1 MVKWRCEKSEPLSEW
16 LVYAAS
22 SFGIVPPH
30 HGIHKICGVKIHWA
44 RTRGDVV
51 ATGKFEY
58 WLTPDGLTLLE
69 GWARNGLTDEQI
81 AHNVG
86 ITSKTLREWKKRFGA
101 ICASLKRG
109 KEVVDIEVENALFK
123 RALGYDYEE
132 IKTEETEKGTFITKY
147 RRHIPPETAAIVFW
161 LKNRKSADW
170 RDKREYEA
178 NTETLEKLDQV
189 LAQIGGTDNV
199 V

>member
-1 MVKWRCEKSEPLSEW
+1 M
-16 LVYAAS
+16 
-22 SFGIVPPH
+22 
-30 HGIHKICGVKIHWA
+30 
-44 RTRGDVV
+44 